1 MHYFGG
7 MTAEE
12 AAVVA
17 GRSVH
22 IVRHDLRL
30 ARAWLRRELA
40 R

>member
-12 AAVVA
+12 VA
-17 GRSVH
+17 IVLDRSPH
-22 IVRHDLRL
+22 AIRHEIRL
-30 ARAWLRRELA
+30 ARAWLRRDLS